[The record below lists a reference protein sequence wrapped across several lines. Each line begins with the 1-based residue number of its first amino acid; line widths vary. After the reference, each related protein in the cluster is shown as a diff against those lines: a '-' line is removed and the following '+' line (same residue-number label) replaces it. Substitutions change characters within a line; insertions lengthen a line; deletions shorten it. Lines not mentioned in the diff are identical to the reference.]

1 MEISI
6 TKKKLKILCIVGV
19 IIVIISAIGI
29 SIYTEKRNEQ
39 RRLEAFVS
47 SVDRAIEREYK
58 SLKSQYDSYV
68 EVIEDYSYSYSFRW
82 DYVKKVNK
90 LLGGYVYKID
100 NLAMDAIY
108 NFLKTQP
115 EREADDLKL
124 LRQVATKNVLED

>member
-1 MEISI
+1 MEFTI
-6 TKKKLKILCIVGV
+6 TKRKLKILCIVGV
-19 IIVIISAIGI
+19 IVVIILAIGI
-29 SIYTEKRNEQ
+29 SIYTEKRDQQ
-39 RRLEAFVS
+39 RKLNAYVS
-47 SVDRAIEREYK
+47 SIERAIEREYK

-90 LLGGYVYKID
+90 LLGVHIYKI
-100 NLAMDAIY
+100 NNTAGSGVH

-115 EREADDLKL
+115 ERETDDLKL

>member
-6 TKKKLKILCIVGV
+6 TKKKLKTLCIVGV
-19 IIVIISAIGI
+19 VVVIISAIGI
-29 SIYTEKRNEQ
+29 SIYTEKRDQQ
-39 RRLEAFVS
+39 RELNAFVS
-47 SVDRAIEREYK
+47 SVERAIEREYK

-68 EVIEDYSYSYSFRW
+68 EVIEHYGYSYDFRY
-82 DYVKKVNK
+82 DYVKKVNN
-90 LLGGYVYKID
+90 LLGVVVYKVYSEMWAVD
-100 NLAMDAIY
+100 